1 MAALDGVE
9 VRASCAPIVL
19 PCADGGIKT
28 SQLNLLRAKYSGMT
42 ISFRPIRKGRID
54 VEAGQD
60 ATYKELV
67 LHGDPDMF
75 KACLNECLQVIK
87 DNGKEGAAMEKGARQ
102 QLLQQ
107 QKVQKQNRKRQ
118 RTEEHKAAFEKGMVQ
133 GDKQGMQHLYQ
144 QRGAALVNELIVPDY
159 LPSVQASSLKLA
171 LPKKMPAKLAM
182 AKKTEPVE
190 PAPEKVATNHMSDP
204 VKVKL
209 AHTLPAQEATED
221 PSTLNGEDPF

>member
-1 MAALDGVE
+1 MQ
-9 VRASCAPIVL
+9 R
-19 PCADGGIKT
+19 
-28 SQLNLLRAKYSGMT
+28 
-42 ISFRPIRKGRID
+42 
-54 VEAGQD
+54 
-60 ATYKELV
+60 
-67 LHGDPDMF
+67 
-75 KACLNECLQVIK
+75 
-87 DNGKEGAAMEKGARQ
+87 
-102 QLLQQ
+102 
-107 QKVQKQNRKRQ
+107 QNRKRQ

-133 GDKQGMQHLYQ
+133 GYKKGMQHLYQ
-144 QRGAALVNELIVPDY
+144 QRGATLVNELVVPGY

-221 PSTLNGEDPF
+221 PSTLNGEYPIWLPVKPEYSKPVSLLQEDHPASVEPPTNEGGPPE